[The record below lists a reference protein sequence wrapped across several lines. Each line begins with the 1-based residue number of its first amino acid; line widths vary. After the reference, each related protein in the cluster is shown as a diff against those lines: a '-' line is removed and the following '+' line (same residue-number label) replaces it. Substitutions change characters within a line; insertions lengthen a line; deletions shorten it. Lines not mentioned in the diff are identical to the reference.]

1 LPLVVKQAI
10 SHRTRALEGLERILG
25 RISA

>member
-1 LPLVVKQAI
+1 VVKQAI